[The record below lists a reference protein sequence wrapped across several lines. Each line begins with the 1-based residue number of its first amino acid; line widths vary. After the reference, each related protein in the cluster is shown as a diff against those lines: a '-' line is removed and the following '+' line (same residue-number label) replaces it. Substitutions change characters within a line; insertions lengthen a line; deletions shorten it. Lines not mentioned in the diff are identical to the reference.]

1 MAVFQLF
8 FGLIR
13 YSAGCEDHPTASV
26 FIQLYRLLSVY
37 SLLRLPKK
45 STSVESSGI
54 SLPVRA
60 NKSAE
65 SKRSATVA
73 LAAECLDSMAALTED
88 DNDTVDELDSNF
100 PVSTQNII
108 YYVAGYVV
116 RHCRRVVNCDTCLSA
131 LTSKPIDVGHTVL
144 INVKLRGALNW
155 PSEALFAAL
164 RTIEAV
170 VVTKLAENFT
180 PFAMNGIIEDSLPA
194 MLPLQGKLCA
204 EHRSWLSAEIAVY
217 YAATRLHWHAKAVN
231 KEAASRRATKNC
243 RKKAKLC

>member
-1 MAVFQLF
+1 
-8 FGLIR
+8 
-13 YSAGCEDHPTASV
+13 
-26 FIQLYRLLSVY
+26 LSVY

-73 LAAECLDSMAALTED
+73 LAAECLDSMAYLTED
-88 DNDTVDELDSNF
+88 DIDTVDELDSNF

-131 LTSKPIDVGHTVL
+131 LTSKLIDVGHTVL
-144 INVKLRGALNW
+144 INVKFRGAMNW

-164 RTIEAV
+164 RTIEA

-180 PFAMNGIIEDSLPA
+180 PFAMNGIIEDCLPA
-194 MLPLQGKLCA
+194 MLPLQGSYVLNT
-204 EHRSWLSAEIAVY
+204 
-217 YAATRLHWHAKAVN
+217 AAGCLPT
-231 KEAASRRATKNC
+231 
-243 RKKAKLC
+243 